1 MAETRGLLRI
11 LADVP
16 GLPRRSAHCRASLL
30 YPDAAE
36 LLLEED
42 QLALCPVLVVIH
54 VCSDSGPGCV
64 VAVLLF
70 EGNMDSANK
79 FDARA
84 AATLAFE
91 WTAWACQLG
100 KHYLDM
106 AGAISFMMFY
116 CMLYF
121 PA

>member
-1 MAETRGLLRI
+1 MHFCGYLLMF
-11 LADVP
+11 
-16 GLPRRSAHCRASLL
+16 
-30 YPDAAE
+30 
-36 LLLEED
+36 
-42 QLALCPVLVVIH
+42 PVYLVVLLIA
-54 VCSDSGPGCV
+54 GPPCCTLMRQNSYSKRINWPFVLYSWSYTFAAILGCV

-100 KHYLDM
+100 KHYPDM